1 MGKLKKAF
9 LMAAVV
15 LISLGVSVVR
25 SNPTELE
32 TIVPG
37 LLLIAVGGAMGIVYL
52 EYFEKRILEKISPKK
67 NEER

>member
-9 LMAAVV
+9 LMAAVA

-37 LLLIAVGGAMGIVYL
+37 LLLIVVGGAMGIVYL
-52 EYFEKRILEKISPKK
+52 ETSRKKILKK
-67 NEER
+67 SFKEG